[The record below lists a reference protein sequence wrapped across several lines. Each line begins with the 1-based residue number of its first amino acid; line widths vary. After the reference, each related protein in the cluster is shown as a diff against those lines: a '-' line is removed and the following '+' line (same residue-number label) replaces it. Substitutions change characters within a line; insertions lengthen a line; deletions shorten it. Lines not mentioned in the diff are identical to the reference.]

1 MSNLFLI
8 NGGNIF
14 LVQEPSIWWSEFFEH
29 VKARFYFYL
38 GNVLVWFVKIFSFY
52 IRSKLA
58 EQALEVISQRFPMI
72 QENVK
77 VQIKKLVRCIYYWK
91 WLFHCLQS
99 EEFFR
104 IFALYFK
111 NNSIFLWYRNYT
123 YRIKRLVKRWNWLLP
138 NWWEQIIMVPLTRT
152 LWKSCSYCYGS
163 KPKLFMR

>member
-77 VQIKKLVRCIYYWK
+77 VQIKKLVRCIYYWEFL
-91 WLFHCLQS
+91 LFILRITQ
-99 EEFFR
+99 FFSD
-104 IFALYFK
+104 IGT
-111 NNSIFLWYRNYT
+111 IH
-123 YRIKRLVKRWNWLLP
+123 I
-138 NWWEQIIMVPLTRT
+138 
-152 LWKSCSYCYGS
+152 G
-163 KPKLFMR
+163 